1 MNRSSD
7 KALGDFVF
15 ADTPPAQ
22 AQKHRLRCM
31 DLTAHKTNGK
41 ESNIPRPRG
50 RGDSFVLTGAHE
62 EAQAV
67 FSSHCRAP
75 RGQMLQY
82 PDLPYGLDGGT
93 PHFSHFGKLHP
104 PGSGDAVIFSLRTA

>member
-22 AQKHRLRCM
+22 AKKHRLRCM

-41 ESNIPRPRG
+41 ESN
-50 RGDSFVLTGAHE
+50 
-62 EAQAV
+62 
-67 FSSHCRAP
+67 AP
-75 RGQMLQY
+75 DREVGGFFC
-82 PDLPYGLDGGT
+82 PYRR
-93 PHFSHFGKLHP
+93 
-104 PGSGDAVIFSLRTA
+104 V

>member
-1 MNRSSD
+1 MNRFSD
-7 KALGDFVF
+7 KAPGNFVF

-31 DLTAHKTNGK
+31 DLTAHKPNGK
-41 ESNIPRPRG
+41 ESNIPPTARSG
-50 RGDSFVLTGAHE
+50 VSFVLTGVYE

-67 FSSHCRAP
+67 FSTHCRAP

-82 PDLPYGLDGGT
+82 PDLPHGLDGGT
-93 PHFSHFGKLHP
+93 PHFGHFGKLHP

>member
-50 RGDSFVLTGAHE
+50 RGFLLSL
-62 EAQAV
+62 QACMRRLKL
-67 FSSHCRAP
+67 SSHLIAAHLADKC
-75 RGQMLQY
+75 Y
-82 PDLPYGLDGGT
+82 ST
-93 PHFSHFGKLHP
+93 P
-104 PGSGDAVIFSLRTA
+104 ICRTAWTVARHISVISASCTRPAAVMR